1 MRSGMRG
8 IVVCFYGQDLNLM
21 HAKKIFV
28 TFRQLGSK
36 VDRELFVKRVV
47 KRIGRSLVSF
57 TLVW

>member
-1 MRSGMRG
+1 MRG
-8 IVVCFYGQDLNLM
+8 IAVSFSGQDLNLM

-36 VDRELFVKRVV
+36 VDRELFVKHFV
-47 KRIGRSLVSF
+47 KRTGRSLVSF